1 MNVLRFFALLGAAVL
16 TLVATEAASKW
27 QYKPFNSWTDEELKE
42 IVTNSP
48 WAGRADLTWIQ
59 TPGSSFAPI
68 GQFALVSWSSALP
81 LRQAE
86 ERSKLRAGTAV
97 PRETEARLAA
107 TQDRYII
114 TVTIRGTL
122 RPSDTLS
129 SSERIRSVTTLR
141 PTGKPPL
148 LPSTIAERAFD
159 RDGKPI
165 EALTP
170 DGPRRAAMFLF
181 MFPKTDPLTLGNK
194 EVEFRTTL
202 CSATAPKPDWETVS
216 WAAFGGGPLGPQ
228 CNLNVRKKFKLRD
241 MVYNGELA
249 L

>member
-1 MNVLRFFALLGAAVL
+1 MNVLRFCALLGAAVL
-16 TLVATEAASKW
+16 TLVATDAASKW
-27 QYKPFNSWTDEELKE
+27 QSKPFNTWTDAELKE
-42 IVTNSP
+42 VFTDSP
-48 WAGRADLTWIQ
+48 WAGRADLTWVQ
-59 TPGSSFAPI
+59 MPGSSFAPI
-68 GQFALVSWSSALP
+68 RQLALVSCSSALP
-81 LRQAE
+81 LRHAE
-86 ERSKLRAGTAV
+86 ERGKLGSGTAV
-97 PRETEARLAA
+97 SREMEARLAA
-107 TQDRYII
+107 TSDSYVI

-129 SSERIRSVTTLR
+129 QSERIRSATTLR
-141 PTGKPPL
+141 RTGKPPL
-148 LPSTIAERAFD
+148 SPSTIEERAFD
-159 RDGKPI
+159 RNGKPI

-181 MFPKTDPLTLGNK
+181 MFPKTDRLTFADR

-202 CSATAPKPDWETVS
+202 CGATAPKPDWETVS

-228 CNLNVRKKFKLRD
+228 CNLNVKKKFKLRD